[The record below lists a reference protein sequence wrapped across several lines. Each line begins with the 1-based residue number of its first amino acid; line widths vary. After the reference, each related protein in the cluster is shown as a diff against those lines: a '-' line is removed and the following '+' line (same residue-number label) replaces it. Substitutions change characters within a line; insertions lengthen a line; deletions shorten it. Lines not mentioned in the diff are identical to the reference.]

1 MKTYV
6 EKTLIKIQE
15 WAHNADLLLDCD
27 VYYDT
32 KADGRGVFVVKLDL
46 DTPFEGVE
54 GIKFFESGSIRKSL
68 KMALNW
74 LEDYERDHLQGD

>member
-6 EKTLIKIQE
+6 EKALIKIEE
-15 WAHNADLLLDCD
+15 WACKIDTLLECD
-27 VYYDT
+27 VYYTT
-32 KADGRGVFVVKLDL
+32 KADGRGVFVVKLEL

-54 GIKFFESGSIRKSL
+54 GIKFFESDSFRKSL